1 MNLWCFFFFH
11 HQIAIF
17 FSSDNQGRRGF
28 KVGACFGSYDLN
40 ARRANLFSSS
50 RCGRL
55 PAFSDGSIII
65 LERHGRDLVD
75 DEDHDPNTL
84 LVRPYVEDIW
94 GTWAWDVP
102 IDKQMNDLQEP

>member
-1 MNLWCFFFFH
+1 M
-11 HQIAIF
+11 
-17 FSSDNQGRRGF
+17 G
-28 KVGACFGSYDLN
+28 GSRKLL
-40 ARRANLFSSS
+40 APIMT
-50 RCGRL
+50 RL

-75 DEDHDPNTL
+75 DEDYDPNTL

-102 IDKQMNDLQEP
+102 IDKQMNDLQERWVVAHTRVTKLFGTKANL